1 MSSDPFKAAVP
12 MLRSAVEAEKR
23 ASGGDAK
30 AAEEAAQ
37 LYITALALLDE
48 AAGMEGKYPP
58 KVLSIIGQKADD
70 QLPPACAV
78 VAEMR
83 AHTGA
88 WHKSAFIA
96 AIFTHQR
103 PALEPRPR
111 AALLRAPRQRLPPQ
125 VEVPQPARRHEHL
138 AGALR
143 QALVRHVAVLVH
155 GEDVL
160 VPGQVHRA
168 VLVEDRLARTLP
180 VPRQPTNTDLVS
192 KRYLLSEE
200 KGTDVAW
207 VIASVKMIA
216 EPFGTVTDRP
226 YGGMSSAALITASS
240 PLSGN

>member
-1 MSSDPFKAAVP
+1 MQEETEH
-12 MLRSAVEAEKR
+12 LQ
-23 ASGGDAK
+23 DAK
-30 AAEEAAQ
+30 ED
-37 LYITALALLDE
+37 LALAKGERTEPRAKIKTL
-48 AAGMEGKYPP
+48 MEG
-58 KVLSIIGQKADD
+58 QR
-70 QLPPACAV
+70 QL
-78 VAEMR
+78 
-83 AHTGA
+83 
-88 WHKSAFIA
+88 K
-96 AIFTHQR
+96 
-103 PALEPRPR
+103 
-111 AALLRAPRQRLPPQ
+111 
-125 VEVPQPARRHEHL
+125 
-138 AGALR
+138 GALR

-180 VPRQPTNTDLVS
+180 VPRQPTSTDLVS

-200 KGTDVAW
+200 KGADVAW

>member
-58 KVLSIIGQKADD
+58 KVLSIIGQKA
-70 QLPPACAV
+70 AGV
-78 VAEMR
+78 RRRGRESAEMR

-96 AIFTHQR
+96 AISTRQR

-207 VIASVKMIA
+207 VIASVKMMA

>member
-1 MSSDPFKAAVP
+1 
-12 MLRSAVEAEKR
+12 
-23 ASGGDAK
+23 
-30 AAEEAAQ
+30 
-37 LYITALALLDE
+37 
-48 AAGMEGKYPP
+48 
-58 KVLSIIGQKADD
+58 
-70 QLPPACAV
+70 
-78 VAEMR
+78 MR
-83 AHTGA
+83 AHMRA
-88 WHKSAFIA
+88 WHKSALIA
-96 AIFTHQR
+96 ANFTHQR

-111 AALLRAPRQRLPPQ
+111 AALLRAPRQRLSPQ
-125 VEVPQPARRHEHL
+125 VEVPQPARRHQHL
-138 AGALR
+138 SGALR

-168 VLVEDRLARTLP
+168 VLVEDRLARPLP

-192 KRYLLSEE
+192 KRYGIYLVFRA
-200 KGTDVAW
+200 KGTHVAW